1 MKTFDLAENRKKRN
15 NHIMNIIVLAILY
28 FVGYWLGKHYDQG
41 HSPNMAAYA
50 LPSLVSGLV
59 FCKRFSDKVSAYLH
73 PHTRSRVTVNHYG
86 SDYDPLAGI
95 VGTLLKYAF
104 YMLVGFLIFP
114 VYSLWAVIAVV
125 CLTFS
130 IYRNRHANN
139 GVTEEDNFIEQ

>member
-1 MKTFDLAENRKKRN
+1 MKTFDLAESRKKRN
-15 NHIMNIIVLAILY
+15 NHIVNIIILAILY

-41 HSPNMAAYA
+41 HSPYMAAYA

-114 VYSLWAVIAVV
+114 VYSLWAVIAAVW
-125 CLTFS
+125 LTIS
-130 IYRNRHANN
+130 IFRNRRAEYGMIEEANY
-139 GVTEEDNFIEQ
+139 

>member
-1 MKTFDLAENRKKRN
+1 MIMKTFDLAESRKKRN
-15 NHIMNIIVLAILY
+15 NHIVNIAVLTILY

-59 FCKRFSDKVSAYLH
+59 FCKRFSDKVAAYLH

-104 YMLVGFLIFP
+104 YMFVGFLIFP

-125 CLTFS
+125 WLTIS
-130 IYRNRHANN
+130 ILRNRRAEY
-139 GVTEEDNFIEQ
+139 GMIEGMDY